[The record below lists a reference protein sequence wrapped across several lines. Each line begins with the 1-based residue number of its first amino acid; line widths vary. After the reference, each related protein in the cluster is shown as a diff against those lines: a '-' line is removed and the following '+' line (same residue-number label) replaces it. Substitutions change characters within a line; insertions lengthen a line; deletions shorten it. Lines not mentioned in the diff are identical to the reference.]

1 MQDRRF
7 PLPEYSDDLSD
18 NFPILVGNRSFS
30 LVTCSSLTQVRINY
44 WGYLKP
50 FSVRLLG
57 YAILNA
63 ALEMGLI
70 VVEKSSST
78 LIVMFR
84 SPTSLKL
91 IALWT
96 LASFVV
102 VDIYK
107 SIVTEDTTAPFVS
120 SPPKM
125 FDQLVNGGFHIYS
138 GSTRKLLT
146 TSSIPQTRTNW
157 RAVGSEFDLEIFF
170 HYIKWT
176 KSLSAELMVAQI
188 QVEFLKQ
195 EFGRITQIFKV
206 INASRIS
213 GIVARC
219 NKTAFVAPSIYIKS
233 RQFLL
238 NILGGKKSHLSRKP
252 YLETSDT
259 IFPSRAYILVTKLG
273 PIGDRFKGR
282 IAKIIEGGFYQF
294 WEDLDW
300 DWEEKTDFRKVN
312 NFFSPLYYSS

>member
-1 MQDRRF
+1 MAS
-7 PLPEYSDDLSD
+7 PLDSD
-18 NFPILVGNRSFS
+18 
-30 LVTCSSLTQVRINY
+30 
-44 WGYLKP
+44 
-50 FSVRLLG
+50 
-57 YAILNA
+57 
-63 ALEMGLI
+63 LI
-70 VVEKSSST
+70 QICPAYNWTSYIENNQN
-78 LIVMFR
+78 LI
-84 SPTSLKL
+84 
-91 IALWT
+91 
-96 LASFVV
+96 
-102 VDIYK
+102 
-107 SIVTEDTTAPFVS
+107 
-120 SPPKM
+120 
-125 FDQLVNGGFHIYS
+125 Q
-138 GSTRKLLT
+138 
-146 TSSIPQTRTNW
+146 
-157 RAVGSEFDLEIFF
+157 
-170 HYIKWT
+170 
-176 KSLSAELMVAQI
+176 QI

-294 WEDLDW
+294 WEDLYINLH
-300 DWEEKTDFRKVN
+300 TDKGIGIHLEDTVVQQELNSNILTIFYILSTSVCVCCVIFILEIGIGRRKRILERLIIFLVRCITRLK
-312 NFFSPLYYSS
+312 NFKRKILQIRVVMMQVKLFQIL